1 MCITFATNMRLME
14 TTSKS
19 SKSMDWILFLLSLI
33 VTILL
38 LIFVTEW
45 FWVSLPFLINYLVKA
60 LDSM

>member
-1 MCITFATNMRLME
+1 MCITFVTNMRLME

-19 SKSMDWILFLLSLI
+19 SKSMDWVLFLLSLI

-45 FWVSLPFLINYLVKA
+45 FWVSLPFVITYLVKA

>member
-45 FWVSLPFLINYLVKA
+45 FWVSLPFLITYLVKA

>member
-1 MCITFATNMRLME
+1 MRLME

-45 FWVSLPFLINYLVKA
+45 FWVSLPFLITYLVKA

>member
-1 MCITFATNMRLME
+1 MCITFVTNMRLME

-19 SKSMDWILFLLSLI
+19 SKSMDWVLFLLSLI

-45 FWVSLPFLINYLVKA
+45 FWVSLPFLITYLVKA

>member
-1 MCITFATNMRLME
+1 MCITFVINMRLME

-19 SKSMDWILFLLSLI
+19 SKSMDWVLFLLSLI

-45 FWVSLPFLINYLVKA
+45 FWVSLPFLITYLVKA